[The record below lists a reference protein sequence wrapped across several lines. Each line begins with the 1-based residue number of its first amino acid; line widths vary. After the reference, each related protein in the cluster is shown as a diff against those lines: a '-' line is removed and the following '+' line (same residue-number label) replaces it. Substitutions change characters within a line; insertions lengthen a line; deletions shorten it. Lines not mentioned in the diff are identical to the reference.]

1 MPQRLRQ
8 DLDQAL
14 ALRDD
19 AARRAAV
26 DRVVQGI
33 TAGTYGPAFQ
43 RQTESVAARHR
54 APSDLAH
61 GTAACRLRMN
71 DIGFE
76 H

>member
-19 AARRAAV
+19 TDRRAAV

-33 TAGTYGPAFQ
+33 AKGAYGATFQ
-43 RQTESVAARHR
+43 RQSESAVMRGR
-54 APSDLAH
+54 SSS
-61 GTAACRLRMN
+61 
-71 DIGFE
+71 
-76 H
+76 